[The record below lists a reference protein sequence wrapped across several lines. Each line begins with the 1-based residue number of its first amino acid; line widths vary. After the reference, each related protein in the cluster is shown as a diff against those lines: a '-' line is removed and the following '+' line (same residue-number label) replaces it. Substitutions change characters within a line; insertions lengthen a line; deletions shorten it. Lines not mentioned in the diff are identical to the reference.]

1 MLRMLVDFFSGVVR
15 VLAVVA
21 IFGGAVV
28 GFMQSNN
35 ADVEPWAGALIGF
48 AAGFLIASVCGGI
61 LATLI
66 LIESHLRVLADAK
79 KAELKAP
86 SPAEDRP
93 ADEAAIE
100 RAERIA
106 MYARQYRQPAPMA
119 PAAPPPPMAQPAPPP
134 PMAQPAPPPPM
145 AQPVPPAPA
154 AQPVQPPAPQQQVAQ
169 PVQPAP
175 QPEQAAA
182 PAEAGP
188 ADQTKTG

>member
-79 KAELKAP
+79 RAELKNP
-86 SPAEDRP
+86 PAETK
-93 ADEAAIE
+93 AEDESAIE

-106 MYARQYRQPAPMA
+106 MYARQYRQPAPA
-119 PAAPPPPMAQPAPPP
+119 APPAAQPAPPAPLTQAEQPAAPPP
-134 PMAQPAPPPPM
+134 
-145 AQPVPPAPA
+145 A
-154 AQPVQPPAPQQQVAQ
+154 A
-169 PVQPAP
+169 
-175 QPEQAAA
+175 EG
-182 PAEAGP
+182 E
-188 ADQTKTG
+188 TKAS